1 MNLVGLFHML
11 RVPDRISTTFTRI
24 SSQKVS
30 FHEAHW
36 IESAP
41 FRQHCGVACE
51 LLGTMLQIEVDG
63 HRMYSEGHK
72 PNDSSSLQPVDA
84 NRQYAWKE
92 RNYVVPNPSRM
103 GFQWKASALQ
113 KLRRLDRSL
122 QPVKPVTV
130 VVPALYNFMPAEVLA
145 LGWLNEI
152 DSLTAIRQRIML
164 VSKLIG
170 WDVFTFHTRHNL
182 DPYFDSAIKAVR
194 ETWLNEGA
202 LSMDA
207 ISQTRKRFGA
217 AFDYHK
223 IEARLVENLL
233 IQTSLMEWLTVR
245 AAARPLQF
253 HVIGTGLLSSL
264 VWSGAIPFQ
273 SAIRTAVKL
282 GIRWDA
288 KLGTMAHEDLRRSG
302 STSTEENLGWRR
314 FHRVRQLVEGRA
326 EVNLTADPSDF
337 PQFDAPTRPFWFSAT
352 AKDEPVWIETKKNV
366 RKALESM
373 NLSSWSP
380 DVPKPL
386 AEDRSSGRVRG
397 WLASPMHPVASACHW
412 SFYNYLLATPD
423 ASLLFINHIA
433 TVAPAGQMTIPQNAP
448 ANRASVTYPNA
459 GTAETRPE
467 PGY

>member
-1 MNLVGLFHML
+1 
-11 RVPDRISTTFTRI
+11 
-24 SSQKVS
+24 
-30 FHEAHW
+30 
-36 IESAP
+36 
-41 FRQHCGVACE
+41 
-51 LLGTMLQIEVDG
+51 MLQIEVDG
-63 HRMYSEGHK
+63 QRMQLEVSKQGE
-72 PNDSSSLQPVDA
+72 SSSPQPVGA

-92 RNYVVPNPSRM
+92 RTYVVPNPSRM
-103 GFQWKASALQ
+103 GFQWKASALH
-113 KLRRLDRSL
+113 KLQRLDRRPQS
-122 QPVKPVTV
+122 VKAVTV

-152 DSLTAIRQRIML
+152 DCLAAIRHRIML

-233 IQTSLMEWLTVR
+233 IQSSLMEWLTVR
-245 AAARPLQF
+245 AADRPLQF

-264 VWSGAIPFQ
+264 VWSGALPFQ

-302 STSTEENLGWRR
+302 STPTEENLGWRR

-326 EVNLTADPSDF
+326 GVSLAADPSDF
-337 PQFDAPTRPFWFSAT
+337 PQFDAPSRPFWFSAT
-352 AKDEPVWIETKKNV
+352 AKVEPVWIETKKDV
-366 RKALESM
+366 RMALELM
-373 NLSSWSP
+373 NLASWSP
-380 DVPKPL
+380 DVPKPV
-386 AEDRSSGRVRG
+386 AEDRTSGRVRG

-423 ASLLFINHIA
+423 ASLLFLDHIA
-433 TVAPAGQMTIPQNAP
+433 THAPVTSLPVSNTVFG
-448 ANRASVTYPNA
+448 NRASVTYPNA
-459 GTAETRPE
+459 RTAETRSG

>member
-1 MNLVGLFHML
+1 MHL
-11 RVPDRISTTFTRI
+11 
-24 SSQKVS
+24 
-30 FHEAHW
+30 
-36 IESAP
+36 
-41 FRQHCGVACE
+41 
-51 LLGTMLQIEVDG
+51 
-63 HRMYSEGHK
+63 EGYK
-72 PNDSSSLQPVDA
+72 QSDSGSLQPLGA

-92 RNYVVPNPSRM
+92 RTYVVPNPSRK
-103 GFQWKASALQ
+103 GFQWKASALH
-113 KLRRLDRSL
+113 KLQRLDRRS

-152 DSLTAIRQRIML
+152 DCLAAIRHRIML

-202 LSMDA
+202 LNMDA
-207 ISQTRKRFGA
+207 ISQTRKRFGS

-223 IEARLVENLL
+223 IEPRLVENLL
-233 IQTSLMEWLTVR
+233 IQSSLMEWLTVR
-245 AAARPLQF
+245 AADRPLQF

-264 VWSGAIPFQ
+264 VWSGALPFQ
-273 SAIRTAVKL
+273 SAIRTAVKM

-302 STSTEENLGWRR
+302 STSSEVNLGWRR

-326 EVNLTADPSDF
+326 RVSLAADPSDF
-337 PQFDAPTRPFWFSAT
+337 PQFDAPSRPFWFSAT
-352 AKDEPVWIETKKNV
+352 AKEEPVWVETKKDV
-366 RKALESM
+366 RTALELM
-373 NLSSWSP
+373 NLASWSP

-386 AEDRSSGRVRG
+386 AEDRTSGRVRG
-397 WLASPMHPVASACHW
+397 WLASPMHPVASACNW

-423 ASLLFINHIA
+423 ASLLFLDHIA
-433 TVAPAGQMTIPQNAP
+433 TLPPATPMTIPQNVFG
-448 ANRASVTYPNA
+448 NRASTTYPNA
-459 GTAETRPE
+459 RTSETRSE

>member
-1 MNLVGLFHML
+1 MQLEGYK
-11 RVPDRISTTFTRI
+11 PS
-24 SSQKVS
+24 
-30 FHEAHW
+30 
-36 IESAP
+36 ES
-41 FRQHCGVACE
+41 G
-51 LLGTMLQIEVDG
+51 
-63 HRMYSEGHK
+63 
-72 PNDSSSLQPVDA
+72 SLQPVGA
-84 NRQYAWKE
+84 NRRYAWKE
-92 RNYVVPNPSRM
+92 RTYVVPNPSRM
-103 GFQWKASALQ
+103 GFQWKASALH
-113 KLRRLDRSL
+113 KLQRLDRRSHS
-122 QPVKPVTV
+122 VKPVTV

-152 DSLTAIRQRIML
+152 DSLATIRQRIML

-233 IQTSLMEWLTVR
+233 IQSSLMEWLTVR
-245 AAARPLQF
+245 AADRPIQF

-264 VWSGAIPFQ
+264 VWSAALPFQ

-288 KLGTMAHEDLRRSG
+288 KLGTMAHEDIKRSG
-302 STSTEENLGWRR
+302 STPTEENLGWRR

-326 EVNLTADPSDF
+326 GVNLAADPSDF
-337 PQFDAPTRPFWFSAT
+337 PQFDAPSRPFWFSAT
-352 AKDEPVWIETKKNV
+352 AKDEPIWIETKKDV
-366 RKALESM
+366 RKALELM
-373 NLSSWSP
+373 NLGSWSP
-380 DVPKPL
+380 DVPKPI
-386 AEDRSSGRVRG
+386 AEDRNSGRARG
-397 WLASPMHPVASACHW
+397 WLASPMHPVASTCHW

-423 ASLLFINHIA
+423 ASLLFLHHIA
-433 TVAPAGQMTIPQNAP
+433 THAPATPMRVSENGFGS
-448 ANRASVTYPNA
+448 RASTTYPNA
-459 GTAETRPE
+459 RTAETRSE

>member
-1 MNLVGLFHML
+1 MHL
-11 RVPDRISTTFTRI
+11 
-24 SSQKVS
+24 
-30 FHEAHW
+30 
-36 IESAP
+36 
-41 FRQHCGVACE
+41 
-51 LLGTMLQIEVDG
+51 
-63 HRMYSEGHK
+63 EGYK
-72 PNDSSSLQPVDA
+72 QSDSGSLQPLGA

-92 RNYVVPNPSRM
+92 RTYVVPNPSRK
-103 GFQWKASALQ
+103 GFQWKASALH
-113 KLRRLDRSL
+113 KLQRLDRRS

-152 DSLTAIRQRIML
+152 DCLAAIRHRIML

-202 LSMDA
+202 LNMDA
-207 ISQTRKRFGA
+207 ISQTRKRFGS

-223 IEARLVENLL
+223 IEPRLVENLL
-233 IQTSLMEWLTVR
+233 IQSSLMEWLTVR
-245 AAARPLQF
+245 AADRPLQF

-264 VWSGAIPFQ
+264 VWSGALPFQ
-273 SAIRTAVKL
+273 SAIRTAVKM

-302 STSTEENLGWRR
+302 STSSEENLGWRR

-326 EVNLTADPSDF
+326 RVSLAADPSDF
-337 PQFDAPTRPFWFSAT
+337 PQFDAPSRPFWFSAT
-352 AKDEPVWIETKKNV
+352 AKEEPVWVETKKDV
-366 RKALESM
+366 RTALELM
-373 NLSSWSP
+373 NLASWSP

-386 AEDRSSGRVRG
+386 AEDRTSGRVRG
-397 WLASPMHPVASACHW
+397 WLASPMHPVASACNW

-423 ASLLFINHIA
+423 ASLLFLDHIA
-433 TVAPAGQMTIPQNAP
+433 TLPPATPMTIPQNVFG
-448 ANRASVTYPNA
+448 NRASTTYPNA
-459 GTAETRPE
+459 RTSETRSE

>member
-1 MNLVGLFHML
+1 MHV
-11 RVPDRISTTFTRI
+11 
-24 SSQKVS
+24 
-30 FHEAHW
+30 
-36 IESAP
+36 
-41 FRQHCGVACE
+41 
-51 LLGTMLQIEVDG
+51 
-63 HRMYSEGHK
+63 EGYK
-72 PNDSSSLQPVDA
+72 QTDSLQPAGA

-92 RNYVVPNPSRM
+92 RTYVVPNPSRT
-103 GFQWKASALQ
+103 GYQLKASALH
-113 KLRRLDRSL
+113 KLQRLDRRP
-122 QPVKPVTV
+122 QTVKPVTV

-152 DSLTAIRQRIML
+152 DSLAAIRQRIML

-194 ETWLNEGA
+194 ETWLNEGS
-202 LSMDA
+202 LNMDA

-223 IEARLVENLL
+223 IEPRLVENLL
-233 IQTSLMEWLTVR
+233 IQSSLMEWLTVR
-245 AAARPLQF
+245 AADRPLQF

-264 VWSGAIPFQ
+264 VWSGALLFQ

-288 KLGTMAHEDLRRSG
+288 KLGTMAHEDLKRSG
-302 STSTEENLGWRR
+302 STPTEENLGWRR

-326 EVNLTADPSDF
+326 VVNLSADPSDF
-337 PQFDAPTRPFWFSAT
+337 PQFEAPARPFWFSST
-352 AKDEPVWIETKKNV
+352 AKDEPVWIETRKDV
-366 RKALESM
+366 RKALELM
-373 NLSSWSP
+373 NLASWSP

-397 WLASPMHPVASACHW
+397 WLASPMHPVASACNW

-423 ASLLFINHIA
+423 ASLLFLDHIA
-433 TVAPAGQMTIPQNAP
+433 NVAPASPQAASKNVSG
-448 ANRASVTYPNA
+448 NRAGVTYPNVR
-459 GTAETRPE
+459 TVETRSE